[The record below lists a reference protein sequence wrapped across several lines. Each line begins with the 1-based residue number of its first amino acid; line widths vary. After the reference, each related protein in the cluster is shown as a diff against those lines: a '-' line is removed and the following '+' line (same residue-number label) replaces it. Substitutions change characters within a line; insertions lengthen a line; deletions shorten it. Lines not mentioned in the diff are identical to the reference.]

1 MGCTA
6 TVGSPARLR
15 SDSTSVAMTQA
26 KATRVVCINNPHGLH
41 MRPITALS
49 QRAKEFQS
57 EVTITKDH
65 HRVNVQHIIDMM
77 TLAVENGS
85 EVLLEA
91 VGPDAEAAVTAIAE
105 IIEHDFSKYDEENIV
120 RSESPPAD
128 APSS

>member
-1 MGCTA
+1 
-6 TVGSPARLR
+6 
-15 SDSTSVAMTQA
+15 MTQP
-26 KATRVVCINNPHGLH
+26 KATRVVCITNPHGLH

-49 QRAKEFQS
+49 ERAKEFQS

-65 HRVNVQHIIDMM
+65 NRVNVRHIIDMM

-85 EVLLEA
+85 EVVLEA
-91 VGPDAEAAVTAIAE
+91 VGPDAESALAAIAE

-120 RSESPPAD
+120 QSQSPPAD

>member
-1 MGCTA
+1 
-6 TVGSPARLR
+6 
-15 SDSTSVAMTQA
+15 
-26 KATRVVCINNPHGLH
+26 

-57 EVTITKDH
+57 EITITKDH
-65 HRVNVQHIIDMM
+65 NRVNVLHIIDMM

-91 VGPDAEAAVTAIAE
+91 VGPDAEAAVAAIAE
-105 IIEHDFSKYDEENIV
+105 IIEYDFSKYDAENIV

>member
-1 MGCTA
+1 
-6 TVGSPARLR
+6 
-15 SDSTSVAMTQA
+15 
-26 KATRVVCINNPHGLH
+26 
-41 MRPITALS
+41 MRPVMALS
-49 QRAKEFQS
+49 TRAKDFES

-65 HRVNVQHIIDMM
+65 NRVNVRHILDMM

-91 VGPDAEAAVTAIAE
+91 VGTDAEAAVAAIAE
-105 IIEHDFSKYDEENIV
+105 IIEHDFSNYDEENIV

>member
-1 MGCTA
+1 MNPT
-6 TVGSPARLR
+6 
-15 SDSTSVAMTQA
+15 
-26 KATRVVCINNPHGLH
+26 KATRVVCITNPHGLH

-49 QRAKEFQS
+49 QRAKDFQA

-65 HRVNVQHIIDMM
+65 NRVNVRHVIDML

-91 VGPDAEAAVTAIAE
+91 EGPDAEAALAALVQ

-120 RSESPPAD
+120 RTESPPAD
-128 APSS
+128 AASP